1 MEVASRI
8 IPSLTI
14 NNPLMGASEGKS
26 QAQTFGP
33 EITSELRLA
42 KRSSRSASGNPV
54 PTNHIQILD
63 QMKISR

>member
-1 MEVASRI
+1 
-8 IPSLTI
+8 
-14 NNPLMGASEGKS
+14 MGGSEGKS

-42 KRSSRSASGNPV
+42 EHSLRSALENPV
-54 PTNHIQILD
+54 PANHIQILD